1 MDLVPST
8 AIVRGL
14 FLAALV
20 WWQRHNLYGISFSWP
35 SSISSS
41 CAPVVAAGRW
51 GCKTSVSRRRL
62 VGYSRLFC
70 LADVCS
76 GTGIGSASSE
86 FSLRLDFSERR
97 LSRVEPQWDCDVLV
111 TYRVIPVIS
120 TRTRSSV
127 LSAVVS
133 VFFTNM
139 RVVWVEWGVLV
150 YEHILQ
156 LYPYK
161 RLLENEKHAP
171 VF

>member
-51 GCKTSVSRRRL
+51 GCKTSVSRRRATMGL
-62 VGYSRLFC
+62 RRPGRLRSDSGDLNKDAVFGSE
-70 LADVCS
+70 CS
-76 GTGIGSASSE
+76 CRCV
-86 FSLRLDFSERR
+86 F
-97 LSRVEPQWDCDVLV
+97 
-111 TYRVIPVIS
+111 YIS
-120 TRTRSSV
+120 
-127 LSAVVS
+127 
-133 VFFTNM
+133 M
-139 RVVWVEWGVLV
+139 GVVWVEWGVLV

-161 RLLENEKHAP
+161 RLSEKMRSMHLFFNCRHLILAYLSIITTIQ
-171 VF
+171 VRLTTTHE

>member
-62 VGYSRLFC
+62 VGEDCVVCGIRYSRLFC

-111 TYRVIPVIS
+111 AY
-120 TRTRSSV
+120 
-127 LSAVVS
+127 
-133 VFFTNM
+133 
-139 RVVWVEWGVLV
+139 GVMCFLHKYASGV
-150 YEHILQ
+150 GG
-156 LYPYK
+156 
-161 RLLENEKHAP
+161 
-171 VF
+171 VGCTCV